1 MSWITG
7 STCCWQ
13 QEGSCS
19 RSHCLGINTG
29 TRRGH
34 IRLKIASVCVTLF
47 ALSGVPSNG
56 QISAAERATLFKQG
70 TIRALI
76 LTGQNNHDWR
86 STTPLLRTM
95 LLNTGRFD
103 VRVNEEPSGMTSAT
117 LAPYDVV
124 ILNYNGPRWG
134 RTAEKALEDF
144 VRSGKGLVGVHGANW
159 AFSGL
164 VVLADGSVPT
174 EIFEA
179 PWTEYKRMI
188 GGVWSD
194 KPPASGHA
202 PRHRFQVKIVDGESS
217 ITRGLAASFDVDD
230 ELYHNIHMAPDVH
243 VLATAYDDPGNKPE
257 PAADSAPRTTDGTT
271 VNASAPKWPHLD
283 MNPTGKDEPILWTIR
298 YGNGRTFYTALGHD
312 IQAMEMPG
320 FSGTFVRGVEW
331 AATGTVK

>member
-1 MSWITG
+1 M
-7 STCCWQ
+7 
-13 QEGSCS
+13 
-19 RSHCLGINTG
+19 
-29 TRRGH
+29 
-34 IRLKIASVCVTLF
+34 KIACVCITLLLLPG
-47 ALSGVPSNG
+47 AVSNG
-56 QISAAERATLFKQG
+56 QVSAAERATLFKPG
-70 TIRALI
+70 AIRALI

-86 STTPLLRTM
+86 ATTPFLRTM

-103 VRVNEEPSGMTSAT
+103 VRVNEEPTGMTSAT

-134 RTAEKALEDF
+134 RVAEKALENF

-164 VVLADGSVPT
+164 VVLGDGSVPT
-174 EIFEA
+174 QILEA

-202 PRHRFQVKIVDGESS
+202 PRHRFQMKIVDNKNP
-217 ITRGLAASFDVDD
+217 ITEGLAASSEADD
-230 ELYHNIHMAPDVH
+230 ELYHNIHMAPGAH
-243 VLATAYDDPGNKPE
+243 VLATAYDDPNNRPE
-257 PAADSAPRTTDGTT
+257 PATDTATDANRQETADSGKAG
-271 VNASAPKWPHLD
+271 KWPHLD
-283 MNPTGKDEPILWTIR
+283 MNPTGKDEPVLWTTR
-298 YGNGRTFYTALGHD
+298 YGKGRTFYTTLGHD
-312 IQAMEMPG
+312 VQAMEMPA